1 MNFKFFDAPAT
12 DQRIT
17 GRIVSSILPG
27 WWIVADDQGRK
38 YRAASSG
45 MYRSGDRVAVVG
57 GQIVDVA
64 GKAAAPAVYQV

>member
-1 MNFKFFDAPAT
+1 MGFNFFDAAAT

-17 GRIVSSILPG
+17 GRIVLSILPG
-27 WWIVADDQGRK
+27 WWIVSDDQGRK

-57 GQIVDVA
+57 GQIVGAA
-64 GKAAAPAVYQV
+64 GKAADPAVHQV